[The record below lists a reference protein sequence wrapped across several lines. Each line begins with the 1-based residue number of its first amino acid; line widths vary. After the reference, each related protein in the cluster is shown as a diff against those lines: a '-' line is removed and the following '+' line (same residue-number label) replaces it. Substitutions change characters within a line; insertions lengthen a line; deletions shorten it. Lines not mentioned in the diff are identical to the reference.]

1 MSNGSYNAAPAPKKK
16 HILRNVLLGAGG
28 LFVLLVVIAAV
39 AGGGKDQGNNA
50 ASSGSSGTSSG
61 SHATGGGQSPAAGG
75 ASAAPAVAVSGPRIG
90 SKARDGKFQFV
101 ITRISHAKSA
111 GDSFLE
117 EKAQGEYTVLH
128 VTVTNIG
135 TVAQTFDDSTQ
146 YVYDA
151 RGRQFSA
158 DTSADIDG
166 NSSSGQVF
174 LEQINP
180 GDTVTGK
187 IYFDMPKGVK
197 AVRAALHDSMF
208 SGGVTVPL
216 IKA

>member
-1 MSNGSYNAAPAPKKK
+1 MYNGSDNAAPAPEKK

-28 LFVLLVVIAAV
+28 LFVVLIVIAAV
-39 AGGGKDQGNNA
+39 AGGGKDQGNSV

-61 SHATGGGQSPAAGG
+61 SRAADG
-75 ASAAPAVAVSGPRIG
+75 ASAAPAVAASGPRIG

-101 ITRISHAKSA
+101 ITRISHAENA
-111 GDSFLE
+111 GDSFLG

-128 VTVTNIG
+128 ITVTNIG
-135 TVAQTFDDSTQ
+135 TVAQTLDDSAQ
-146 YVYDA
+146 YVYDS

-174 LEQINP
+174 LQQINP

-187 IYFDMPKGVK
+187 VYFDMPKGVK

-208 SGGVTVPL
+208 SGGVKVSL